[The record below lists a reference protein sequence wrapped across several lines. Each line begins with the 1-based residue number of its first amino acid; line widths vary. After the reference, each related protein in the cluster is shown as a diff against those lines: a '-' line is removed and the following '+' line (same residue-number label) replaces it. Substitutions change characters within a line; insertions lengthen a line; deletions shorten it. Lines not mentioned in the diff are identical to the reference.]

1 MVPFCIHATCMK
13 NLRPKSKIRFCQNLP
28 TGLPEVVLKF
38 QGSISKNVGE
48 DRFSVNGILR
58 KTRIELS
65 RLLVMHAN
73 IVNHFLAS
81 F

>member
-1 MVPFCIHATCMK
+1 MHATCMK
-13 NLRPKSKIRFCQNLP
+13 NLGPKSKIRFCQNLP